1 MNRDEA
7 YALRRQLK
15 AAAPRRQK
23 CANQRVEIDG
33 HAFDSKAEARYFG
46 QLQIRLKAG
55 EIQNLRRQVPF
66 ELAPAVVIWGR
77 KRPPLRYVADFV
89 WEEGGK
95 TVRAAHCWPCSPTRC
110 RPRLQRGFGACARP
124 RPRATKQRPAG
135 GHDRPTRSRR
145 RCQTFGTPT
154 L

>member
-23 CANQRVEIDG
+23 YANERVEIDG
-33 HAFDSKAEARYFG
+33 QAFDSKAEARYWG
-46 QLQIRLKAG
+46 HLQIRLKAG
-55 EIQNLRRQVPF
+55 EISNLRRQVPF
-66 ELAPAVVIWGR
+66 ELAPAVVIGGR

-95 TVRAAHCWPCSPTRC
+95 TVVADVK
-110 RPRLQRGFGACARP
+110 GAVPEAYRIK
-124 RPRATKQRPAG
+124 RHLLKAVHG
-135 GHDRPTRSRR
+135 IDILEIRS
-145 RCQTFGTPT
+145 
-154 L
+154 

>member
-23 CANQRVEIDG
+23 YASRRVEIDG
-33 HAFDSKAEARYFG
+33 QTFDSKAEARYWG
-46 QLQIRLKAG
+46 VLQLRLKAG
-55 EIQNLRRQVPF
+55 EIRNLRRQVPF
-66 ELAPAVVIWGR
+66 ELAPAVVIGGR

-95 TVRAAHCWPCSPTRC
+95 TIVADVKGVVPEAYRIKRHLMKAIHGIDI
-110 RPRLQRGFGACARP
+110 LEI
-124 RPRATKQRPAG
+124 
-135 GHDRPTRSRR
+135 RS
-145 RCQTFGTPT
+145 
-154 L
+154 